1 MVAEVNKLISNTLC
15 QGRDL
20 FLPQIGTLV
29 VRRNAASRASSTKM
43 APPCRTVTFTG
54 EQRGESVVAL
64 ISSTAGVDS
73 SRAEEIYNQW
83 VESVKKDDVVTIDG
97 VGTIANRKFVAD
109 KHLMTLLNPALGD
122 VELKPR
128 RNWKLYAIIAVAVA
142 LVAAVAI
149 WFFCKEEPAPVVV
162 EPVVEIVE
170 PQPAPEPVVVDKD
183 PDVEEMTDGA
193 SYVVWGVFSQKS
205 NAMRYKS
212 LITRKYGDV
221 VTPTIYHHRDDTM
234 YLLALAEK
242 SSRNQCIAVVEQLQE
257 LDGLFDELWIFTN
270 K

>member
-1 MVAEVNKLISNTLC
+1 MV
-15 QGRDL
+15 
-20 FLPQIGTLV
+20 V
-29 VRRNAASRASSTKM
+29 VEAF
-43 APPCRTVTFTG
+43 V
-54 EQRGESVVAL
+54 VVAL
-64 ISSTAGVDS
+64 
-73 SRAEEIYNQW
+73 
-83 VESVKKDDVVTIDG
+83 SV
-97 VGTIANRKFVAD
+97 
-109 KHLMTLLNPALGD
+109 
-122 VELKPR
+122 
-128 RNWKLYAIIAVAVA
+128 
-142 LVAAVAI
+142 
-149 WFFCKEEPAPVVV
+149 VVV

-212 LITRKYGDV
+212 MITRKYGDV